1 MVTLGYVWENCH
13 AFETEQ
19 SLRPTLS
26 GAIQMS
32 DSALSDAI
40 PVIAR
45 WQLVVNGS
53 SILVT
58 WTELVHST
66 LGEPNSCDFVMD
78 A

>member
-1 MVTLGYVWENCH
+1 
-13 AFETEQ
+13 
-19 SLRPTLS
+19 
-26 GAIQMS
+26 MS